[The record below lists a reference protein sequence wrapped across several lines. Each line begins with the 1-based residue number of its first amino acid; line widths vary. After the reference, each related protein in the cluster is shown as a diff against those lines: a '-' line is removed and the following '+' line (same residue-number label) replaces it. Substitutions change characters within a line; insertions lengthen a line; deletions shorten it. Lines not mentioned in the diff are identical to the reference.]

1 VPLHIPRAE
10 YGYSSSKV
18 GFESGSFKFYC
29 RSGSQA
35 VGIEHPSTKKGIA
48 NVIHKPADDAEQESV
63 RQTREDK
70 IQQHINRISSK
81 IHRVLINL

>member
-1 VPLHIPRAE
+1 MPLHIPRAE

-29 RSGSQA
+29 MSESQA
-35 VGIEHPSTKKGIA
+35 MGIEHPSTKKGIA
-48 NVIHKPADDAEQESV
+48 NAIHKPADGAEQEST

-70 IQQHINRISSK
+70 IQQHINRMSSK
-81 IHRVLINL
+81 TRGALINL